1 MEEKAKLQQ
10 EKDENEARSEM
21 QLSALNENLTT
32 LRGDLTALQVK
43 LQDTEK
49 ENDELQGKRLGR

>member
-49 ENDELQGKRLGR
+49 ENDELQGKRLGK